1 MLGAQV
7 FVGAAES
14 MGYGTSVQE
23 GPKLLK
29 ILEYLLPSVLI
40 DQDDPPSREGA
51 IMSQPR
57 ARIASQLGL
66 ALALILALVISG
78 STLFALRSLDSANLD
93 TREEHLASEARLLA
107 DQLNTF
113 HSSLRESTQ
122 RLSGLFENRFRS
134 GLSLHP
140 EQPVSVAG
148 VQTPG
153 LHLGDVVLNNNFE
166 EVDEFKQMTAG
177 VATLFVRSGD
187 DFIRVSTS
195 LSKQDGSR
203 AIGTLLDHAHP
214 AYQKLMAGQGYVGRA
229 LLFER
234 FYMTQYTPVLDR
246 AGKVIAVL
254 FVGFDYTDAQNA
266 QFDNLQRFRIGH
278 SGSLALLDE
287 QHKWLVPPAGVQGL
301 DQAAQVM
308 TDAAQQPGKGRFWSD
323 QGEDFYSLA
332 VPFAGGPWSVVAS
345 MPKAEIRAVTWS
357 VGIRLV
363 IGSLLAM
370 LLAVGAT
377 VWLLRSKLAP
387 LSDLVRQAQAL
398 GGGDLS
404 ARLNVSSHDEIGQLA
419 RSFNQMGEALSTM
432 VEHIRRSAAEVNG
445 RAQALS
451 GLSSGAYEGM
461 EQQSGEITSMAGAV
475 EEFSATSLNIAD
487 NMGST
492 QRLAEENAQQTHIG
506 RESMEQASSS
516 LEQIAGA
523 LNSTATVI
531 NTLGQRSQEIGGIV
545 GVITA
550 IADQTNLLALNAA
563 IEAARAGEQGRG
575 FAVVAD
581 EVRNLASR
589 TREAT
594 DEISQM
600 INSIQ
605 QETGHAIETMEQG
618 NRLMQEGLS
627 RNADVASAL
636 ALIDE
641 QSRSAGEQFAAITTA
656 TQEQSSTATVLSS
669 NLQSIAQANSEQ
681 REVVSNLALTAREL
695 ETLAA
700 DLRQEVD
707 RFR

>member
-1 MLGAQV
+1 
-7 FVGAAES
+7 
-14 MGYGTSVQE
+14 
-23 GPKLLK
+23 
-29 ILEYLLPSVLI
+29 
-40 DQDDPPSREGA
+40 
-51 IMSQPR
+51 MSQPR

-122 RLSGLFENRFRS
+122 RLSGLFENRFSS

-140 EQPVSVAG
+140 EQPVTVAG

-153 LHLGDVVLNNNFE
+153 LHLGNTVLNNNFE

-203 AIGTLLDHAHP
+203 AIGTLLDHGHP

-246 AGKVIAVL
+246 GGKVIAVL

-266 QFDNLQRFRIGH
+266 QFDNLKRFRIGQ

-301 DQAAQVM
+301 DQAAQAM
-308 TDAAQQPGKGRFWSD
+308 TAAAKEPGRGRFWSD

-404 ARLNVSSHDEIGQLA
+404 ARLNVSSQDEIGQLA

-492 QRLAEENAQQTHIG
+492 QRLAQENAQQTHIG

-600 INSIQ
+600 ITSIQ

-681 REVVSNLALTAREL
+681 REVVSNLAVTAREL

>member
-1 MLGAQV
+1 M
-7 FVGAAES
+7 
-14 MGYGTSVQE
+14 
-23 GPKLLK
+23 P
-29 ILEYLLPSVLI
+29 
-40 DQDDPPSREGA
+40 
-51 IMSQPR
+51 QPR

-66 ALALILALVISG
+66 ALAVVLAIVISG
-78 STLFALRSLDSANLD
+78 STVFALRSLDAANLA

-113 HSSLRESTQ
+113 HSTLRESTQ
-122 RLSGLFENRFRS
+122 RLSGLFEKRFS
-134 GLSLHP
+134 GGLSLHP
-140 EQPVSVAG
+140 DRPVTVAG
-148 VQTPG
+148 TQTPG

-177 VATLFVRSGD
+177 VATVFVRSGD
-187 DFIRVSTS
+187 DFVRVSTS

-214 AYQKLMAGQGYVGRA
+214 AYQKLMAGQSYVGRA

-234 FYMTQYTPVLDR
+234 LYMTQYTPVRDS

-266 QFDNLQRFRIGH
+266 QFDNLKRFRIGQT
-278 SGSLALLDE
+278 GSLALLDE
-287 QHKWLVPPAGVQGL
+287 QHKWLVPPAGVQALEQSATTITELAG
-301 DQAAQVM
+301 
-308 TDAAQQPGKGRFWSD
+308 QPGRGRFWSD
-323 QGEDFYSLA
+323 KSEDFYSVA
-332 VPFAGGPWSVVAS
+332 VPFEGGPWSVVAS

-357 VGIRLV
+357 VGTRLV

-387 LSDLVRQAQAL
+387 LGDLVRQADAL
-398 GGGDLS
+398 GKGDLS
-404 ARLNVSSHDEIGQLA
+404 ARLNVSSQDEIGQLA
-419 RSFNQMGEALSTM
+419 GSFNQMGQALSAM
-432 VEHIRRSAAEVNG
+432 VEHIRKAAEEVNG

-461 EQQSGEITSMAGAV
+461 EQQSGEISSMAGAV

-487 NMGST
+487 NMGNT
-492 QRLAEENAQQTHIG
+492 ERLAQENTQQTRIG
-506 RESMEQASSS
+506 RTSMEEASAS

-531 NTLGQRSQEIGGIV
+531 NTLGQRSEEIGGIV

-594 DEISQM
+594 DEISGM

-605 QETGHAIETMEQG
+605 QETGNAIATMEQG
-618 NRLMQEGLS
+618 NVLMQEGLS
-627 RNADVASAL
+627 RNANVASAL
-636 ALIDE
+636 ARIDE
-641 QSRSAGEQFAAITTA
+641 QSRSAGQQFAAITTA
-656 TQEQSSTATVLSS
+656 TQEQSSTATLLSS
-669 NLQSIAQANSEQ
+669 NLQSIALANSEQ
-681 REVVSNLALTAREL
+681 REVVSNLAITAKEL
-695 ETLAA
+695 EKLAA
-700 DLRQEVD
+700 GLRQEVD

>member
-1 MLGAQV
+1 M
-7 FVGAAES
+7 
-14 MGYGTSVQE
+14 
-23 GPKLLK
+23 P
-29 ILEYLLPSVLI
+29 
-40 DQDDPPSREGA
+40 
-51 IMSQPR
+51 QPR

-66 ALALILALVISG
+66 ALAVVLAIVISG
-78 STLFALRSLDSANLD
+78 STVFALRSLDAANLD

-113 HSSLRESTQ
+113 HGTLRESTQ
-122 RLSGLFENRFRS
+122 RLSGLFEKRFS
-134 GLSLHP
+134 GGLSLHP
-140 EQPVSVAG
+140 DQPVTVAG
-148 VQTPG
+148 TQTPG

-177 VATLFVRSGD
+177 VATVFVRSGD
-187 DFIRVSTS
+187 DFIRISTS

-214 AYQKLMAGQGYVGRA
+214 AYQKLMAGQSYVGRA

-234 FYMTQYTPVLDR
+234 LYMTQYTPVRDS

-266 QFDNLQRFRIGH
+266 QFDNLKRFRIGQT
-278 SGSLALLDE
+278 GSLALLDE
-287 QHKWLVPPAGVQGL
+287 QHKWLVPPAGVQAL
-301 DQAAQVM
+301 EQSATSITELAR
-308 TDAAQQPGKGRFWSD
+308 QPGKGSFWSD
-323 QGEDFYSLA
+323 KSEDFYSVA
-332 VPFAGGPWSVVAS
+332 VPFEGGPWAVVAS

-357 VGIRLV
+357 VGTRLV

-387 LSDLVRQAQAL
+387 LGDLVRQADAL
-398 GGGDLS
+398 GKGDLS
-404 ARLNVSSHDEIGQLA
+404 ARLNVSSQDEIGQLA
-419 RSFNQMGEALSTM
+419 SSFNQMGQALSTM
-432 VEHIRRSAAEVNG
+432 VEHIRRAAEEVNG

-451 GLSSGAYEGM
+451 GLSGGAYEGM
-461 EQQSGEITSMAGAV
+461 EQQSGEISSMAGAV

-487 NMGST
+487 NMGNT
-492 QRLAEENAQQTHIG
+492 ERLAQENAQQTRIG
-506 RESMEQASSS
+506 RTSMEEASAS

-531 NTLGQRSQEIGGIV
+531 NTLGQRSEEIGGIV

-594 DEISQM
+594 DEISGM

-605 QETGHAIETMEQG
+605 QETGNAIATMEQG
-618 NRLMQEGLS
+618 NVLMQEGLS
-627 RNADVASAL
+627 RNANVASAL
-636 ALIDE
+636 ARIDE
-641 QSRSAGEQFAAITTA
+641 QSRSAGQQFAAITTA
-656 TQEQSSTATVLSS
+656 TQEQSSTATLLSS
-669 NLQSIAQANSEQ
+669 NLQSIALANSEQ
-681 REVVSNLALTAREL
+681 REVVSNLAITAKEL
-695 ETLAA
+695 EKLAA

>member
-1 MLGAQV
+1 M
-7 FVGAAES
+7 
-14 MGYGTSVQE
+14 
-23 GPKLLK
+23 P
-29 ILEYLLPSVLI
+29 
-40 DQDDPPSREGA
+40 
-51 IMSQPR
+51 QPR

-66 ALALILALVISG
+66 ALAVILAVVISG
-78 STLFALRSLDSANLD
+78 STVFALRSLDAANLD

-113 HSSLRESTQ
+113 HGTLRESTQ
-122 RLSGLFENRFRS
+122 RLSGLFEKRFS
-134 GLSLHP
+134 GGLSLHL
-140 EQPVSVAG
+140 EQPVTVAG
-148 VQTPG
+148 TQTPG

-177 VATLFVRSGD
+177 VATVFVRSGD
-187 DFIRVSTS
+187 DFVRISTS

-229 LLFER
+229 LLFDR
-234 FYMTQYTPVLDR
+234 LYMTQYTPVRDSS
-246 AGKVIAVL
+246 GKVIAVL

-266 QFDNLQRFRIGH
+266 QFDNLKRFRIGQT
-278 SGSLALLDE
+278 GSLALLDE
-287 QHKWLVPPAGVQGL
+287 QQKWLVPPAGVQAPEQSAKTL
-301 DQAAQVM
+301 AELAR
-308 TDAAQQPGKGRFWSD
+308 QPGKGRFWSD
-323 QGEDFYSLA
+323 QGEDFYSVV
-332 VPFAGGPWSVVAS
+332 VPFEGGPWSVVAS

-357 VGIRLV
+357 VGTRLV

-387 LSDLVRQAQAL
+387 LGDLVRQADAL
-398 GGGDLS
+398 GKGDLS
-404 ARLNVSSHDEIGQLA
+404 ARLKVASQDEIGQLA
-419 RSFNQMGEALSTM
+419 GSFNQMGQALSTM
-432 VEHIRRSAAEVNG
+432 VEHIRKAAQEVNG

-451 GLSSGAYEGM
+451 GLSGGAYEGM
-461 EQQSGEITSMAGAV
+461 EQQSGEISSMAGAV

-487 NMGST
+487 NMGNT
-492 QRLAEENAQQTHIG
+492 ERLAQENAQQTRIG
-506 RESMEQASSS
+506 RTSMDEASAS

-531 NTLGQRSQEIGGIV
+531 NTLGQRSEEIGGIV
-545 GVITA
+545 GVITS

-594 DEISQM
+594 DEISGM

-605 QETGHAIETMEQG
+605 QETGNAIATMEQG
-618 NRLMQEGLS
+618 NVLMQEGLA
-627 RNADVASAL
+627 RNANVASAL
-636 ALIDE
+636 ARIDE
-641 QSRSAGEQFAAITTA
+641 QSRAAGEQFAAITTA
-656 TQEQSSTATVLSS
+656 TQEQSSTATLLSS
-669 NLQSIAQANSEQ
+669 NLQSIALANSEQ
-681 REVVSNLALTAREL
+681 REVVSNLAITAKEL
-695 ETLAA
+695 EQLAA

>member
-1 MLGAQV
+1 M
-7 FVGAAES
+7 
-14 MGYGTSVQE
+14 
-23 GPKLLK
+23 P
-29 ILEYLLPSVLI
+29 
-40 DQDDPPSREGA
+40 
-51 IMSQPR
+51 QPR

-66 ALALILALVISG
+66 ALAVVLAIVISG
-78 STLFALRSLDSANLD
+78 STVFALRSLDAANLD

-113 HSSLRESTQ
+113 HSTLRESTQ
-122 RLSGLFENRFRS
+122 RLSGLFEKRFS
-134 GLSLHP
+134 GGLSLHP
-140 EQPVSVAG
+140 DQPVTVAG
-148 VQTPG
+148 TQTPG

-177 VATLFVRSGD
+177 VATVFVRSGD

-214 AYQKLMAGQGYVGRA
+214 AYQKLMAGQSYVGRA

-234 FYMTQYTPVLDR
+234 LYMTQYTPVRDS

-266 QFDNLQRFRIGH
+266 QFDNLKRFRIGQT
-278 SGSLALLDE
+278 GSLALLDE
-287 QHKWLVPPAGVQGL
+287 QHKWLVPPAGVQAL
-301 DQAAQVM
+301 EQSATTITELAR
-308 TDAAQQPGKGRFWSD
+308 QPGKGSFWNDKS
-323 QGEDFYSLA
+323 EDFYSVA
-332 VPFAGGPWSVVAS
+332 VPFEGGPWAVVAS

-357 VGIRLV
+357 VGTRLV

-387 LSDLVRQAQAL
+387 LGDLVRQADAL
-398 GGGDLS
+398 GKGDLS
-404 ARLNVSSHDEIGQLA
+404 ARLNVSSQDEIGQLA
-419 RSFNQMGEALSTM
+419 SSFNQMGQALSTM
-432 VEHIRRSAAEVNG
+432 VEHIRRAAEEVNG

-451 GLSSGAYEGM
+451 GLSGGAYEGM
-461 EQQSGEITSMAGAV
+461 EQQSGEISSMAGAV

-487 NMGST
+487 NMGNT
-492 QRLAEENAQQTHIG
+492 ERLAQENAQQTRIG
-506 RESMEQASSS
+506 RTSMEEASAS

-531 NTLGQRSQEIGGIV
+531 NTLGQRSEEIGGIV

-594 DEISQM
+594 DEISGM

-605 QETGHAIETMEQG
+605 QETGNAIATMEQG
-618 NRLMQEGLS
+618 NVLMQEGLS
-627 RNADVASAL
+627 RNANVASAL
-636 ALIDE
+636 ARIDE
-641 QSRSAGEQFAAITTA
+641 QSRSAGQQFAAITTA
-656 TQEQSSTATVLSS
+656 TQEQSSTATLLSS
-669 NLQSIAQANSEQ
+669 NLQSIALANSEQ
-681 REVVSNLALTAREL
+681 REVVSNLAITAKEL
-695 ETLAA
+695 EKLAA